1 MIKQQDVIYFG
12 VPSAKMVLL
21 VRQTPQTAVDVC
33 VAGASAYATG
43 MNTTVSVRMLRP
55 FSVPQEWQ
63 LVENGE
69 IAVEVR
75 GDCSRISARTSWHHT
90 SFVRSAFCSNLVFVR
105 PARGTLFLR
114 VDLNVVYTFLE
125 KYWYQAKD

>member
-1 MIKQQDVIYFG
+1 MAPGHCVCEYSSRDKTADVIYFG

-21 VRQTPQTAVDVC
+21 VKQTPQTAVDVW

-75 GDCSRISARTSWHHT
+75 GDRHLWMHLNAQE
-90 SFVRSAFCSNLVFVR
+90 
-105 PARGTLFLR
+105 LR
-114 VDLNVVYTFLE
+114 KLD
-125 KYWYQAKD
+125 KPIQI